1 MFAKLIIQIRV
12 AVMTLRA
19 TGVPLAF
26 LLSVSA
32 AVPTDTVAGARTR
45 DRLQLGSLKT
55 DTIAPHPGRA
65 GETPGP
71 IAQSWS
77 KAPCFS
83 GSWRRC

>member
-1 MFAKLIIQIRV
+1 
-12 AVMTLRA
+12 MTLRA

-55 DTIAPHPGRA
+55 LIPVSADTIAPHPGRA